1 MTAQITYYFPMAYS
15 QELHNA
21 ILANDM
27 PRIERALE
35 RVSEL
40 NAQYY
45 GSKSTPL
52 RHAILQCNPYIVD
65 MLLSRG
71 ACPNHK
77 LEDGLTAFHYA
88 VRMYGPSIRSNNLT
102 MKLRVLLRLLRSNA
116 YIHTK
121 DPQGKTA
128 REELEEANYMI
139 EGIYLKEYIP
149 LEQSA
154 KACALAVPLE
164 QSAKAC
170 SLSARPS
177 TPLPTPLG
185 EDLYT

>member
-1 MTAQITYYFPMAYS
+1 MNSKTIYIPMAYS

-27 PRIERALE
+27 PRVEQALE
-35 RVSEL
+35 HVKDL

-45 GSKSTPL
+45 GSRSTPL
-52 RHAILQCNPYIVD
+52 RHAILQCNPHIVD
-65 MLLSRG
+65 MLLTKG

-88 VRMYGPSIRSNNLT
+88 VRTYGPLIRNNNLT

-121 DPQGKTA
+121 DLQGKSVL
-128 REELEEANYMI
+128 EELEKANYKV
-139 EGIYLKEYIP
+139 EGIYLKEDVPYTVATASS
-149 LEQSA
+149 QSDH
-154 KACALAVPLE
+154 
-164 QSAKAC
+164 
-170 SLSARPS
+170 PS
-177 TPLPTPLG
+177 ILLPTPLEEG
-185 EDLYT
+185 LYM